1 MPRVGS
7 QVSSLGSG
15 IYGTSVPWPEHERLC
30 RHVTLCGSHKV
41 NEKGGGQWCFKCGQ
55 LPTEMLLGDHVSCKC
70 LQVTVTLKYLVQI
83 QRNAHSMFYLSA
95 FKRRLPYER
104 STTFLG
110 QPSEFSQ
117 KRWSLQEALTFR
129 SSKASL
135 LVHITQR
142 GISQCL
148 IFTFASNFINTD
160 HWENWC
166 RY

>member
-1 MPRVGS
+1 MRKEVANGVLSVGS
-7 QVSSLGSG
+7 F
-15 IYGTSVPWPEHERLC
+15 RLKC
-30 RHVTLCGSHKV
+30 CLEIMCPV
-41 NEKGGGQWCFKCGQ
+41 NVFR
-55 LPTEMLLGDHVSCKC
+55 V

-83 QRNAHSMFYLSA
+83 QRNAHSVFYLSA
-95 FKRRLPYER
+95 FKRRLPYDR

-110 QPSEFSQ
+110 QPSQFSQ
-117 KRWSLQEALTFR
+117 KHWSLQEALTFR

-160 HWENWC
+160 HCENWC